1 MKQNMDKSQTGQALG
16 VVCALAA
23 SGLFGFSF
31 LATKVAVSQAPV
43 FSLLSWRFIMAF
55 ASMSLCAALGI
66 FKIQLKGKSLW
77 PLLFVSLFQPILYFL
92 GETFGLTRISSSE
105 SGTIIAC
112 IPLITLLLMPILTK
126 EQPTRR
132 QWVSIT
138 ISVLGVILVGA
149 TKGAAAS
156 FSLAGYLL
164 VMLAA
169 VSDAVFLN
177 LTRRFSAYTG
187 VERSYVM
194 AGVGAVVFTAIALIE
209 NGLAGTLSTFF
220 LLPFHNRAFLLGCLY
235 LAVGCSVI
243 AYILRNLAI
252 SRLGP
257 GRAGSFAGATTL
269 VSVLAGVLL
278 LDEGFDLLQGL
289 GTLLVLIGVYGAN
302 ALPRAALSAEAVQP
316 GALQP
321 GTLQPEP
328 VQPEAVEE
336 LTPPAADTAAETA
349 ES

>member
-1 MKQNMDKSQTGQALG
+1 MKQTMKKGQTGQALG
-16 VVCALAA
+16 VVCALAS

-31 LATKVAVSQAPV
+31 LASKVAVSQAPV

-55 ASMSLCAALGI
+55 AAMSLCAALGI
-66 FKIQLKGKSLW
+66 FKIELKGKSLW

-105 SGTIIAC
+105 GGTIIAC

-132 QWVSIT
+132 QWVSIA

-164 VMLAA
+164 VLLAA

-177 LTRRFSAYTG
+177 LTRRFSGYTG

-194 AGVGAVVFTAIALIE
+194 AGVGAVVFTAIALLE
-209 NGLAGTLSTFF
+209 NSIAGTLPTFF
-220 LLPFHNRAFLLGCLY
+220 LLPLHNRAFLLGCLY

-252 SRLGP
+252 AGLGP
-257 GRAGSFAGATTL
+257 GRAGSFAGVTTL

-278 LDEGFDLLQGL
+278 LGEGFNLLQGL
-289 GTLLVLIGVYGAN
+289 GTLLVLFGVYGAN
-302 ALPRAALSAEAVQP
+302 ALPRAALSAEPVQP
-316 GALQP
+316 GILQS
-321 GTLQPEP
+321 GTLQPE
-328 VQPEAVEE
+328 VVEE
-336 LTPPAADTAAETA
+336 PAPPPADTAAETEA
-349 ES
+349 

>member
-1 MKQNMDKSQTGQALG
+1 MTQTMDKSQPGQALG
-16 VVCALAA
+16 VVCSLAA

-55 ASMSLCAALGI
+55 AAMSLCVALGV
-66 FKIQLKGKSLW
+66 FKIELRQGRNLW
-77 PLLFVSLFQPILYFL
+77 PLLLISLFQPILYFL
-92 GETFGLTRISSSE
+92 GETYGLTRISSSE
-105 SGTIIAC
+105 GGTIIAC
-112 IPLITLLLMPILTK
+112 IPIITLLLMPVLSK

-132 QWVSIT
+132 QWVSIA
-138 ISVLGVILVGA
+138 ISVFGVILVGA

-164 VMLAA
+164 VLLAA

-209 NGLAGTLSTFF
+209 NGLAGTLPAFF
-220 LLPFHNRAFLLGCLY
+220 LLPLHNRAFLLGCLY

-252 SRLGP
+252 SWLGP

-278 LDEGFDLLQGL
+278 LGEGFNLLQGL

-316 GALQP
+316 ETLLS
-321 GTLQPEP
+321 GTIQSETIHP
-328 VQPEAVEE
+328 VPI
-336 LTPPAADTAAETA
+336 
-349 ES
+349 